1 MDAQTVARMQ
11 RPKAMPFR
19 CNKIGHVALYVK
31 DPARSAR
38 FYTEVMGFSVSDAYD
53 SSMLPGGVV
62 FLRCAADHHGVALFK
77 LPDGQPA
84 HGAFHHMAFEV
95 STLDEV
101 LRAREHL
108 RRHDVPI
115 HFEGRRRAG
124 CQLAIEFQDPD
135 GHNLE
140 IYWDIDQVG
149 SDGRVRPPSRV
160 LLSAYRTRHRLCV
173 QVDRPVSASLT
184 NDRFDRCVFAAGR
197 CFSADSVA
205 QARALR
211 A

>member
-1 MDAQTVARMQ
+1 MDAQTVAKMH
-11 RPKAMPFR
+11 RPKGMPFR

-31 DPARSAR
+31 DPARR
-38 FYTEVMGFSVSDAYD
+38 QILHRGDGVLGLRRLRQHM
-53 SSMLPGGVV
+53 MPGGTV

-77 LPDGQPA
+77 LPEGQPP

-124 CQLAIEFQDPD
+124 CQLAIEFKDPD

-140 IYWDIDQVG
+140 IYWGIDQVG
-149 SDGRVRPPSRV
+149 SDGNVRPAEEWKGATSLEAAIADPVVGQDTTVQDRT
-160 LLSAYRTRHRLCV
+160 LLHA
-173 QVDRPVSASLT
+173 
-184 NDRFDRCVFAAGR
+184 
-197 CFSADSVA
+197 
-205 QARALR
+205 
-211 A
+211 

>member
-1 MDAQTVARMQ
+1 MDAEAVNKMHPA
-11 RPKAMPFR
+11 KGMPFR

-31 DPARSAR
+31 DLQRSAQ
-38 FYTEVMGFSVSDAYD
+38 FYTEVMGFSISDAYG
-53 SSMLPGGVV
+53 SGTMPGGAV
-62 FLRCAADHHGVALFK
+62 FLRCSADHHGVALFK
-77 LPDGQPA
+77 LPEGQPP

-95 STLDEV
+95 SSLDEV

-124 CQLAIEFQDPD
+124 CQLAIEFQHPD

-149 SDGRVRPPSRV
+149 SDGRVRPPEEWRGATSLEAAIADPVAGQDTTVQDRT
-160 LLSAYRTRHRLCV
+160 LLGS
-173 QVDRPVSASLT
+173 
-184 NDRFDRCVFAAGR
+184 
-197 CFSADSVA
+197 
-205 QARALR
+205 
-211 A
+211 

>member
-1 MDAQTVARMQ
+1 MDAQSVSKMH
-11 RPKAMPFR
+11 RPAGMPFR

-31 DPARSAR
+31 DLERSAK
-38 FYTEVMGFSVSDAYD
+38 FYTAVMGFSVSDAYD
-53 SSMLPGGVV
+53 ASIMSGGAV
-62 FLRCAADHHGVALFK
+62 FLRCSADHHGVALFP
-77 LPDGQPA
+77 LSEGQPP

-108 RRHDVPI
+108 RKHNVPV

-124 CQLAIEFQDPD
+124 CQLAVEFKDPD

-149 SDGRVRPPSRV
+149 SDGRVRP
-160 LLSAYRTRHRLCV
+160 AAEWKGA
-173 QVDRPVSASLT
+173 ASLEAAIADPVVGQDT
-184 NDRFDRCVFAAGR
+184 TVQDR
-197 CFSADSVA
+197 SLLHS
-205 QARALR
+205 
-211 A
+211 

>member
-1 MDAQTVARMQ
+1 MEAEAVAKMH
-11 RPKAMPFR
+11 RPQGMPFR

-31 DPARSAR
+31 DPFASAK

-53 SSMLPGGVV
+53 SNMLPGGVV
-62 FLRCAADHHGVALFK
+62 FLRCSADHHGVALFK
-77 LPDGQPA
+77 LPEGQPP

-108 RRHDVPI
+108 RKHDVPV

-124 CQLAIEFQDPD
+124 CQLAIEFTDPD

-149 SDGRVRPPSRV
+149 SDGRVRPAEEWKGATSLEAAIADPVVGQDPTVQDRS
-160 LLSAYRTRHRLCV
+160 LLRS
-173 QVDRPVSASLT
+173 
-184 NDRFDRCVFAAGR
+184 
-197 CFSADSVA
+197 
-205 QARALR
+205 
-211 A
+211 